1 MIAHFSY
8 VARQSP
14 IHRLHPASKVI
25 FMLCFI
31 FSMALFFDIRVLAIL
46 LAIGLTYYRLSGLR
60 WEETRRAWTF
70 VLVFVFVLVGI
81 SALLWGGGQ
90 TVEHPHVVWTGPFGF
105 QLTWEKTYYAAA
117 LVMRM
122 LGIASVSIPLTF
134 TTRPQDY
141 GVAFKGLRLPDKFA
155 VALDLALRLVP
166 TFASD
171 FQSTLDAQRARGYET
186 EALRGGPITKLRR
199 MAPLLVP
206 VTINAI
212 VGGED
217 IINAMDLRAFGSG
230 PRTWSRARRFGN
242 YDRRLVIMSMLILV
256 VSVAWALTGHGGL
269 NMFWLPA

>member
-8 VARQSP
+8 VARESP
-14 IHRLHPASKVI
+14 IHRLHPAAKVL
-25 FMLCFI
+25 FMLSYI
-31 FSMALFFDIRVLAIL
+31 FSVALFFDIRLLAIL
-46 LAIGLTYYRLSGLR
+46 LAAGFTYYRLSGLH
-60 WEETRRAWTF
+60 WEETRRAWKF
-70 VLVFVFVLVGI
+70 VHVFVFVLVGI

-90 TVEHPHVVWTGPFGF
+90 TIAQPHVIWTGPFGF

-117 LVMRM
+117 MIMRM

-141 GVAFKGLRLPDKFA
+141 GVAFRGAGLPDKFA

-186 EALRGGPITKLRR
+186 EALRGGPIARLRR

-230 PRTWSRARRFGN
+230 PRTWSRARRFSN
-242 YDRRLVIMSMLILV
+242 YDRLLVAISLLMLGASL
-256 VSVAWALTGHGGL
+256 AWALTGHGGL
-269 NMFWLPA
+269 NIFWLP